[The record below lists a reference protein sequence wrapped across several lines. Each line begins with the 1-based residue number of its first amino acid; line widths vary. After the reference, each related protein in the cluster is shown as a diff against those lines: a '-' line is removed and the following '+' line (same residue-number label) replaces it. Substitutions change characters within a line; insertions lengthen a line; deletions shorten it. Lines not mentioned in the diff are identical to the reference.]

1 MAFNAVSS
9 RSVSGRQKAMAI
21 ACCVGIFS
29 FLTLSCWRDA
39 PAPLPKTLILVTID
53 TLRVD
58 HLPFAGYPR
67 NVAPFLDQLARESV
81 VFTQA
86 ISASSHTG
94 PSHASMLTSLYPSQ
108 HRLLENGA
116 ELDVAVV
123 TVPEVLGEAGYRTA
137 AFTPVGF
144 LDGLRQGFEHFDSA
158 GEYVPAS
165 KMVDAAVTWLKSVS
179 ATDDVF
185 VWLHL
190 YDVHEWYQDHHV
202 DKGAQRLLRQTA
214 PASTQLF
221 EHLRV
226 EHGLSLASYPIDRDL
241 ADVID
246 RYDGQLLAVDR
257 ALAAFFRELRTLGRY
272 QDSIAIVTS
281 DHGEGLGSHG
291 YAGHGMYLYEE
302 QLHVPLVVHA
312 ADGRWDVGRRDG
324 LVSLVDLAPSLI
336 EIAGGAALQQV
347 IPVEGRSLV
356 PLLTRA
362 ETIGHSEVVAERRPA
377 DEMRLAGGWAP
388 GDVVAHRSLEEKV
401 IVTSSTGCELYMLGV
416 DPLELYNQ
424 CDVVGSAQREER
436 VSDVLNGLERR
447 QQAGDRLTATGI
459 RPEHVDELRAL
470 GYIQD

>member
-1 MAFNAVSS
+1 VAWKVAV
-9 RSVSGRQKAMAI
+9 I
-21 ACCVGIFS
+21 ACAVGLLVS
-29 FLTLSCWRDA
+29 LTLSCGRETRA
-39 PAPLPKTLILVTID
+39 SPPKTLILVTID
-53 TLRVD
+53 TLRAD

-67 NVAPFLDQLARESV
+67 NVAPFLEQLAHESV
-81 VFTQA
+81 VLTQA

-108 HRLLENGA
+108 HQLLENGA
-116 ELDVAVV
+116 ELDGSVV
-123 TVPEVLGEAGYRTA
+123 TAQEVLGEAGYRTA

-165 KMVDAAVTWLKSVS
+165 GMVEIASAWLRSVS
-179 ATDDVF
+179 ASDRVF

-202 DKGAQRLLRQTA
+202 DGDAQSLLQQTA
-214 PASTQLF
+214 PATTELF

-226 EHGLSLASYPIDRDL
+226 AHGLSLATYPLRRDL

-257 ALAAFFRELRTLGRY
+257 ALATFFAELKALGRY
-272 QDSIAIVTS
+272 EDSVAIVTS
-281 DHGEGLGSHG
+281 DHGEGLGNHG
-291 YAGHGMYLYEE
+291 YAGHGKYVYEE

-312 ADGRWDVGRRDG
+312 ADGRWPVGRRDA

-336 EIAGGAALQQV
+336 EIAGAPALQQV
-347 IPVEGRSLV
+347 IPIEGRSLV

-362 ETIGHSEVVAERRPA
+362 EATGHAQVVAERRPA
-377 DEMRLAGGWAP
+377 DEMRLADGWAP
-388 GDVVAHRSLEEKV
+388 GEVVAHRSLEEKV
-401 IVTSSTGCELYMLGV
+401 IVTSSTECELYMLGV

-424 CDVVGSAQREER
+424 CVEVASSERERYVSA
-436 VSDVLNGLERR
+436 VLDALGRR
-447 QQAGDRLTATGI
+447 QQAGERLINTGI
-459 RPEHVDELRAL
+459 RSEHIDELRAL
-470 GYIQD
+470 GYMED